1 MRAIFLRLFVMCDA
15 YGTVAAVAPLQ
26 HWLLLHPSTFRY
38 SGHARQNHQVVKTR
52 MRDECND
59 SRDVVILTNLS
70 PCFKRRK
77 DARDSSLKRK
87 RVRIS
92 MSFYQGTKICNKKL
106 NTIYCKT
113 FITSRKQIFSQTR
126 AVKNLIRKKLYSVL
140 HFNRKIDNFLY
151 FYR

>member
-59 SRDVVILTNLS
+59 SRDVVILTNLF

-77 DARDSSLKRK
+77 DAKDSNLKRK

-92 MSFYQGTKICNKKL
+92 MSFYQEKATIKKL
-106 NTIYCKT
+106 ILFTVKRSLHQGSQYFCKHE
-113 FITSRKQIFSQTR
+113 Q
-126 AVKNLIRKKLYSVL
+126 L
-140 HFNRKIDNFLY
+140 KI
-151 FYR
+151 